1 MTAQGRMPLV
11 ATPIPPFAPL
21 RVTPPAK
28 TTLLRPGSFET
39 PKRSSPRKRT
49 EAPCGEELWIGAIL
63 SGALLKTKVILPA
76 RFLSSVII
84 EAPRRNSGLAMY
96 STMESLTV
104 LLPLKISSPPRK
116 RKLLSLSALAP
127 RRPLAEI

>member
-11 ATPIPPFAPL
+11 ATPMPPFTPL
-21 RVTPPAK
+21 MVTPPAK
-28 TTLLRPGSFET
+28 TTLLRSGSSER
-39 PKRSSPRKRT
+39 PKKSSPRKRT
-49 EAPCGEELWIGAIL
+49 EAPCGDALWAGAIL

-76 RFLSSVII
+76 RFMSSVII

>member
-1 MTAQGRMPLV
+1 M
-11 ATPIPPFAPL
+11 
-21 RVTPPAK
+21 
-28 TTLLRPGSFET
+28 
-39 PKRSSPRKRT
+39 
-49 EAPCGEELWIGAIL
+49 
-63 SGALLKTKVILPA
+63 KTKVILPA